1 MLPAKSAKVAKKIV
15 MNSLKVLVLCAP
27 SHSSHILPLLTVG
40 PTTSSKRDNV
50 GVNEVID
57 MRAKMTWRSIWKFQ
71 ILQF

>member
-27 SHSSHILPLLTVG
+27 SHSSHVLQMLTVG
-40 PTTSSKRDNV
+40 PTTSSKRDNI

-71 ILQF
+71 TLQF